1 MANTTFTGP
10 VVSLGGF
17 IGGPNPNAQKQKQ
30 TDTEQGGNVIYS
42 VTNVTTLT
50 IATGSYAGTKLLAID
65 NQGAMVYVKNLTA
78 SNISGYTFSN
88 GTTWK
93 QLNAP
98 GTNVVGG

>member
-10 VVSLGGF
+10 VVSLNGI
-17 IGGPNPNAQKQKQ
+17 IGGPNVNAGGSGAN
-30 TDTEQGGNVIYS
+30 DTEQGGTVPFT

-50 IATGSYAGTKLLAID
+50 IATGSSAGKTLLATV
-65 NQGAMVYVKNLTA
+65 NEGAIVYVRNLTA
-78 SNISGYTFSN
+78 SNIAGYTFSN

>member
-10 VVSLGGF
+10 VTSLRGF
-17 IGGPNPNAQKQKQ
+17 IGGPNVNAG
-30 TDTEQGGNVIYS
+30 DTQQGGTTAFS
-42 VTNVTTLT
+42 VTNVTTIT
-50 IATGSYAGTKLLAID
+50 DGSNTLLATANEGVMI
-65 NQGAMVYVKNLTA
+65 YVSNLTA
-78 SNISGYTFSN
+78 SNVSGYAFSN